1 MSPRAELR
9 SVVAFCSVVAALL
22 SRFSAVNADSSLT
35 ASFDLLPWSVPS
47 PSPPSIY
54 PTLAWIAAF
63 VVAGAVAAA
72 WFLKRRR
79 KLIVAVASTLLVVI
93 AIASLVWYTRASIYY
108 SFDTLYTYPRTGDNY
123 FTLRSQ
129 NTGYVQGSF
138 SLLVRLTNASFSS
151 KTSYPYQRVD
161 DLTVRFD
168 YTLQPKERVDTDV
181 YFIIDDEVT
190 GFSIS
195 LEYQSSGDFLV
206 TSDSLDWYSYLNF
219 AKAPFDDNFTSQRPP
234 PPP

>member
-1 MSPRAELR
+1 MSPRVELH
-9 SVVAFCSVVAALL
+9 SVVAFCSVVEALL
-22 SRFSAVNADSSLT
+22 SRFSTVNADSSLT
-35 ASFDLLPWSVPS
+35 ASFEILPWSVPS
-47 PSPPSIY
+47 PPPPSIY

-72 WFLKRRR
+72 WYLKRRR

-138 SLLVRLTNASFSS
+138 SLLVRLTNASFSA
-151 KTSYPYQRVD
+151 KTNYTYELIN
-161 DLTVRFD
+161 DLTAKFD
-168 YTLQPKERVDTDV
+168 YTLQPKEQEYTDV
-181 YFIIDDEVT
+181 YFIIADNVV

-195 LEYQSSGDFLV
+195 LAYQSSSDFLV
-206 TSDSLDWYSYLNF
+206 TSNSLGDTYLSF
-219 AKAPFDDNFTSQRPP
+219 AKAPFEDNFTSQRIPP
-234 PPP
+234 PP